1 MIEIG
6 RLVAKTAG
14 RDAGKKAIVI
24 DVLDGKYVLIDG
36 ETRRRKCNILH
47 IEPLNQVVKVE
58 KNASHDEV
66 AKVLKEIGIEVRTTK
81 PKPKT
86 EKPKKRRKT
95 PEQLRVQKEEK
106 RKFRD
111 FFKFR
116 KKEEKVEEKKEE
128 TLEKKTGLTEE
139 KKEEKQEVE
148 TKPTESKEP
157 KKKEAKKPE
166 KAKIK
171 KIEKKKE

>member
-6 RLVAKTAG
+6 RIVVKIAG
-14 RDAGKKAIVI
+14 RDAGCKAIII
-24 DVLDGKYVLIDG
+24 DVLDGKYVLLDG

-47 IEPLNQVVKVE
+47 VEPLEQKIDIK

-66 AKVLKEIGIEVRTTK
+66 SKALKELGIETRQTK

-86 EKPKKRRKT
+86 QKPKAKRKT

-111 FFKFR
+111 IFR
-116 KKEEKVEEKKEE
+116 PKKKEEKTEEKKETSLEEKAGLVEEKKEE
-128 TLEKKTGLTEE
+128 AK
-139 KKEEKQEVE
+139 E
-148 TKPTESKEP
+148 TKPAE
-157 KKKEAKKPE
+157 KKKEAKPKAEKP
-166 KAKIK
+166 KKVAKTGNK
-171 KIEKKKE
+171 K